1 MKLHFNF
8 QPISWSATKN
18 FFWLLSRDGWR
29 CEASK
34 GLQPWFGLQAIEQD
48 LRSLKQMLVHA
59 EYRMVSS
66 LILPPHLLVDEGGW
80 SVCDSLISLQTLICH
95 FPKHK
100 PPLRYT
106 SPQPIRPQMTLING
120 ISPPLSFPLVSPKPL
135 DFSYDHKH

>member
-1 MKLHFNF
+1 MKCHQKFLLTSF
-8 QPISWSATKN
+8 KR
-18 FFWLLSRDGWR
+18 WLEMRSF
-29 CEASK
+29 K
-34 GLQPWFGLQAIEQD
+34 GSPAMVGLQAIEQD
-48 LRSLKQMLVHA
+48 LCSLKQMLVHA

-100 PPLRYT
+100 PTLRYT

-120 ISPPLSFPLVSPKPL
+120 ISPPLFFPLVSPKPL